1 MLHSY
6 NSYDNIQLENKLIEV
21 KKMSDEPK
29 KIEVVNGDGTDLDIS
44 DVSSHLNIG
53 KPKLK
58 NDEEKK
64 QKIII
69 PEEKKHIENE
79 KKQESIDY
87 YLSMLS

>member
-1 MLHSY
+1 
-6 NSYDNIQLENKLIEV
+6 
-21 KKMSDEPK
+21 MSDEQK

-79 KKQESIDY
+79 KNKRA
-87 YLSMLS
+87 

>member
-1 MLHSY
+1 
-6 NSYDNIQLENKLIEV
+6 
-21 KKMSDEPK
+21 MSDEPK

-58 NDEEKK
+58 NDKEKK

-79 KKQESIDY
+79 KK
-87 YLSMLS
+87 